1 MQQAATY
8 RPIINNNSEQIFDD
22 EEIGVSNPLTF
33 VEDFSDKSVESRIFA
48 SLAFKYNFDIPGLQ
62 YELRLGGNLRDK
74 SRDRFYGTSTW
85 VGSNTNAELQMMDIN
100 ALTYQVNNILRFNRN
115 FNRNHR
121 LNATLGVTY
130 DVRDVE
136 SSSYAVVD
144 FITPQLGDA
153 QPFLG
158 LSLIH
163 I

>member
-74 SRDRFYGTSTW
+74 SRDRFYGTSM
-85 VGSNTNAELQMMDIN
+85 GRKQ
-100 ALTYQVNNILRFNRN
+100 YQC
-115 FNRNHR
+115 
-121 LNATLGVTY
+121 
-130 DVRDVE
+130 
-136 SSSYAVVD
+136 
-144 FITPQLGDA
+144 
-153 QPFLG
+153 
-158 LSLIH
+158 
-163 I
+163 